1 MKARRTALLVV
12 AAALAVPPASGQS
25 EGLSGYVQ
33 TVPVLLTRES
43 SRAGEATLFNRV
55 RVRRALTLGPLSLDV
70 AHEVSA
76 VLAGAADPA
85 LGAVAGSGARDGQW
99 LNLQWVLSDRGR
111 MRAQHRFDRLQAAW
125 SPVEDVDVSIGR
137 QAVSWGTTLLLTPA
151 DPFLPFRPEDPFR
164 EFRGGID
171 AARLRFYP
179 GPLSEI
185 DLVIRPSRLGGD
197 EELTALARGLTSWG
211 SWEVSGWGG
220 VLYGDGA
227 AAVAAAGGVG
237 EWAARSEAV
246 VREVEGR
253 AVWRGAVGVDR
264 TLELGGREA
273 RFVLELQRD
282 GLGAA
287 GPDELETLPESRAF
301 RRGEL
306 QVRGREE
313 LAAAGG
319 VSDPSPLERLRH
331 RALESEPRRRV
342 AGSRLLLLPRGR
354 SDREGRRLSR
364 HAQAHPGRLPGPR
377 GERAA
382 DGHGIPCVDMVFLA
396 GSCGRAARFPPVHVR
411 PVWKGRNPGRPAKRG
426 LTPATPCANIA
437 HRFEPR
443 AAR

>member
-1 MKARRTALLVV
+1 MKAPRAALLVA
-12 AAALAVPPASGQS
+12 AAALTVPPASGQS

-33 TVPVLLTRES
+33 TVPVS

-55 RVRRALTLGPLSLDV
+55 RVARALALGPLSLDV
-70 AHEVSA
+70 AHEVAA
-76 VLAGAADPA
+76 VLTRAADPA
-85 LGAVAGSGARDGQW
+85 LGAVAGSDARDGQW
-99 LNLQWVLSDRGR
+99 LNLQWVLSDRGQV
-111 MRAQHRFDRLQAAW
+111 RAQHRFDRLQAVW
-125 SPVEDVDVSIGR
+125 SPAEEVVLSVGR

-237 EWAARSEAV
+237 EWAARLEAV

-253 AVWRGAVGVDR
+253 AVWRGAWGVDR
-264 TLELGGREA
+264 TLKFGGREA

-287 GPDELETLPESRAF
+287 GPDELETLPDSSAF

-313 LAAAGG
+313 LAARAAYRIHPLWNVFATALWNLSRGG
-319 VSDPSPLERLRH
+319 ALLVPGFSYSLADEATVKGGAYLDMRRH
-331 RALESEPRRRV
+331 IRGDSRGEE
-342 AGSRLLLLPRGR
+342 GS
-354 SDREGRRLSR
+354 GRR
-364 HAQAHPGRLPGPR
+364 PTVTGY
-377 GERAA
+377 
-382 DGHGIPCVDMVFLA
+382 LA
-396 GSCGRAARFPPVHVR
+396 
-411 PVWKGRNPGRPAKRG
+411 
-426 LTPATPCANIA
+426 LTWY
-437 HRFEPR
+437 F
-443 AAR
+443 

>member
-1 MKARRTALLVV
+1 MLVKARRAALLVA
-12 AAALAVPPASGQS
+12 AAALTVPPASGQS

-33 TVPVLLTRES
+33 TVPVS
-43 SRAGEATLFNRV
+43 SRAGDATVFNRV
-55 RVRRALTLGPLSLDV
+55 RVARALALGPLSLDV

-76 VLAGAADPA
+76 VLARAADPA

-111 MRAQHRFDRLQAAW
+111 MRAQHRFDRLQAVW
-125 SPVEDVDVSIGR
+125 SPAEEVVLSVGR

-179 GPLSEI
+179 GPLTEI

-237 EWAARSEAV
+237 EWAARLEAV
-246 VREVEGR
+246 IREVDGR
-253 AVWRGAVGVDR
+253 AVSRGALGVER

-287 GPDELETLPESRAF
+287 GPDELETLPDSRAF

-306 QVRGREE
+306 LVRGREE
-313 LAAAGG
+313 FAARAAYRIHPLWNVFGTALWNLSRGGTLLAPGFSYSLADEATVKGG
-319 VSDPSPLERLRH
+319 AYLDM
-331 RALESEPRRRV
+331 RRRIP
-342 AGSRLLLLPRGR
+342 GDSGGE
-354 SDREGRRLSR
+354 EG
-364 HAQAHPGRLPGPR
+364 
-377 GERAA
+377 
-382 DGHGIPCVDMVFLA
+382 
-396 GSCGRAARFPPVHVR
+396 
-411 PVWKGRNPGRPAKRG
+411 NGRPTVTG
-426 LTPATPCANIA
+426 YLSLTWY
-437 HRFEPR
+437 F
-443 AAR
+443 

>member
-1 MKARRTALLVV
+1 MKAWRTALLVA
-12 AAALAVPPASGQS
+12 AAALTAAPVSGRS
-25 EGLSGYVQ
+25 AGLSGYVQ
-33 TVPVLLTRES
+33 TVPVLS
-43 SRAGEATLFNRV
+43 SRAGDATLFNRV
-55 RVRRALTLGPLSLDV
+55 RVAGALVLGPLSLDV

-76 VLAGAADPA
+76 VLARSADPA
-85 LGAVAGSGARDGQW
+85 LGTIAGSGDRDGQW
-99 LNLQWVLSDRGR
+99 LNLQWVLSERGR
-111 MRAQHRFDRLQAAW
+111 VRARHRFDRLRAVW
-125 SPVEDVDVSIGR
+125 SPVEDVEVSIGR

-164 EFRGGID
+164 EFRSGVD

-197 EELTALARGLTSWG
+197 EELTALARGLTARG

-237 EWAARSEAV
+237 GWAARLEAV

-264 TLELGGREA
+264 TLALGGREA
-273 RFVLELQRD
+273 RIVLELQRD

-306 QVRGREE
+306 QVRGREA
-313 LAAAGG
+313 LAARAAYRIHPLWNVFGTALWNLNRGG
-319 VSDPSPLERLRH
+319 
-331 RALESEPRRRV
+331 ALLAPGFSYALADEATVEGGAYLDMRRRI
-342 AGSRLLLLPRGR
+342 
-354 SDREGRRLSR
+354 
-364 HAQAHPGRLPGPR
+364 PGDSR
-377 GERAA
+377 GE
-382 DGHGIPCVDMVFLA
+382 DG
-396 GSCGRAARFPPVHVR
+396 S
-411 PVWKGRNPGRPAKRG
+411 GRPTVTG
-426 LTPATPCANIA
+426 YLSLTWYY
-437 HRFEPR
+437 
-443 AAR
+443 

>member
-1 MKARRTALLVV
+1 MRARRAALLVA
-12 AAALAVPPASGQS
+12 AAALTVPPASGQS

-33 TVPVLLTRES
+33 TVPVS
-43 SRAGEATLFNRV
+43 SRAGDATLFNRV
-55 RVRRALTLGPLSLDV
+55 RVARALALGPLSLDV

-76 VLAGAADPA
+76 VLARTADPS
-85 LGAVAGSGARDGQW
+85 LGAVAGSEARDGQW

-111 MRAQHRFDRLQAAW
+111 VRAQHRFDRLQAVW
-125 SPVEDVDVSIGR
+125 SPAEEVVLSVGR

-211 SWEVSGWGG
+211 NWEVSGWVG

-237 EWAARSEAV
+237 EWATRLEAV

-253 AVWRGAVGVDR
+253 AVWRGALGVDR

-287 GPDELETLPESRAF
+287 GPDELETLPDSRAF

-306 QVRGREE
+306 QVWRREE
-313 LAAAGG
+313 LAARAAYQIHPLWNIFGTALWNLSRGG
-319 VSDPSPLERLRH
+319 
-331 RALESEPRRRV
+331 ALLAPGFSYSLADEATVKGGAYLDMRRRIPGDSGGNE
-342 AGSRLLLLPRGR
+342 GS
-354 SDREGRRLSR
+354 
-364 HAQAHPGRLPGPR
+364 
-377 GERAA
+377 
-382 DGHGIPCVDMVFLA
+382 
-396 GSCGRAARFPPVHVR
+396 
-411 PVWKGRNPGRPAKRG
+411 GRPTVTGYLA
-426 LTPATPCANIA
+426 LTWY
-437 HRFEPR
+437 F
-443 AAR
+443 

>member
-1 MKARRTALLVV
+1 MRARRAALLVA
-12 AAALAVPPASGQS
+12 AAALTVPPASGQS

-33 TVPVLLTRES
+33 TVPVS
-43 SRAGEATLFNRV
+43 SRAGDATLFNRV
-55 RVRRALTLGPLSLDV
+55 RVARALALGPLSLDV

-76 VLAGAADPA
+76 VLARTADPS
-85 LGAVAGSGARDGQW
+85 LGAVAGSDARDGQW

-111 MRAQHRFDRLQAAW
+111 VRAQHRFDRLQAVW
-125 SPVEDVDVSIGR
+125 SPAEEVMLSVGR

-211 SWEVSGWGG
+211 NWEVSGWVG

-237 EWAARSEAV
+237 EWATRLEAV

-253 AVWRGAVGVDR
+253 AVWRGALGVDR

-287 GPDELETLPESRAF
+287 GPDELETLPDSRAF

-306 QVRGREE
+306 QVWGREE
-313 LAAAGG
+313 LAARAAYQIHPLWNVFATALWNLSRGG
-319 VSDPSPLERLRH
+319 
-331 RALESEPRRRV
+331 ALLAPGFSYSLADEATVKGGAYLDMRRRIPGDSGGNE
-342 AGSRLLLLPRGR
+342 GS
-354 SDREGRRLSR
+354 
-364 HAQAHPGRLPGPR
+364 
-377 GERAA
+377 
-382 DGHGIPCVDMVFLA
+382 
-396 GSCGRAARFPPVHVR
+396 
-411 PVWKGRNPGRPAKRG
+411 GRPTVTGYLA
-426 LTPATPCANIA
+426 LTWY
-437 HRFEPR
+437 F
-443 AAR
+443 